1 MKGCEAIVA
10 GISCNEFGEKFCVVA
25 ANEGLGTTIKIRK
38 ALTEQSTEYLEKI
51 AGEQLGSAFK
61 ICAFRAKII
70 EIANQIL
77 LSRQN

>member
-1 MKGCEAIVA
+1 MDKCEAIVA

-38 ALTEQSTEYLEKI
+38 ALTEQSTEYLKKI
-51 AGEQLGSAFK
+51 TGEQLGSAFER
-61 ICAFRAKII
+61 CAFKTKII

-77 LSRQN
+77 LSRPN